1 MKGDFSRDTFDA
13 TKHFSRLLMQQ
24 GRVQLDADWNEQAS
38 IAAHYLRS
46 LAADLIGPHGGPGDG
61 FKISRI
67 PSAAG
72 QPLEDLGIALGHYY
86 VAGLLCEHRAEAG
99 GGVTAATYWTQR
111 DYPVGKDTGA
121 LPQPPFLVYLDV
133 WERHI
138 TVVED
143 PSLLEPALGGGD
155 TCTRAQVVWQAKVM
169 PLSAPTTRATGVRL
183 TRLWR
188 ESAERALRLA
198 ASCKTKM
205 RARAYAGNGSEGS
218 GTTSG
223 GGAAYRGT
231 ENRLYRVE
239 IHDGGTAPSFKWS
252 RANGSVVFPIMKLRD
267 TEVQVGR
274 ATELE
279 SKLRCGDWVEVVD
292 DDAVLL
298 SWTAPLL
305 RVQALDSSTGIVTL
319 SGRPPLEVESS
330 GTKHPL
336 LRRWEGWQPVRR
348 ASVAESMDWQELE
361 DGVEVQFGA
370 DGDYCTGD
378 YWLIPARVATGD
390 VIWPTVQSKPDG
402 PEPDDDGTP
411 GPASLPPAG
420 VEHHFAPLSVLIRQN
435 SGNVIPLDLRRV
447 FKPLLSD

>member
-1 MKGDFSRDTFDA
+1 MKGDFSRDTFNA

-46 LAADLIGPHGGPGDG
+46 LAADLIGPHGGPDDG

-67 PSAAG
+67 PAAAE
-72 QPLEDLGIALGHYY
+72 QPLEDLGITAGRYY
-86 VAGLLCEHRAEAG
+86 VSGLLCEHRAEAG
-99 GGVTAATYWTQR
+99 GRLTEATYWAQR
-111 DYPVGKDTGA
+111 DYPVGKDAGA
-121 LPQPPFLVYLDV
+121 LPQAPFLVYLDV

-143 PSLLEPALGGGD
+143 PSLLEPALGGAD
-155 TCTRAQVVWQAKVM
+155 TCTRAQVVWQARMM
-169 PLSAPTTRATGVRL
+169 PLSAPATRATGVRL

-188 ESAERALRLA
+188 ESAEKALRLA
-198 ASCKTKM
+198 STCKPKM
-205 RARAYAGNGSEGS
+205 RARAYSGNGSGGS
-218 GTTSG
+218 GTRSCG
-223 GGAAYRGT
+223 GPAYRGT

-239 IHDGGTAPSFKWS
+239 IHDGGAAPSFKWP
-252 RANGSVVFPIMKLRD
+252 RANGSVVLPITKLRD

-274 ATELE
+274 ASELGL
-279 SKLRCGDWVEVVD
+279 KLRCGDWVEVVD

-298 SWTAPLL
+298 WRTAPLM
-305 RVQALDSSTGIVTL
+305 RVQAIDLSTGIVAL
-319 SGRPPLEVESS
+319 SGKPPIEVEPPAS
-330 GTKHPL
+330 KHPL

-348 ASVAESMDWQELE
+348 GSVAESMDWQELE

-370 DGDYCTGD
+370 DGDYRTGD

-390 VIWPTVQSKPDG
+390 VMWPTVQSNQDG
-402 PEPDDDGTP
+402 PEPDHDGTP
-411 GPASLPPAG
+411 CPAALPPAG

-447 FKPLLSD
+447 FKRLVSD

>member
-13 TKHFSRLLMQQ
+13 TKHFSRLMMQQ
-24 GRVQLDADWNEQAS
+24 GRVQLDADWNEQGS

-46 LAADLIGPHGGPGDG
+46 LAMDLIGPHGGPGDG

-67 PSAAG
+67 PAAAE
-72 QPLEDLGIALGHYY
+72 QPLEDLGIAAGRYY
-86 VAGLLCEHRAEAG
+86 VAGLLCEHRAEVG
-99 GGVTAATYWTQR
+99 GRLTEATYWTQR
-111 DYPVGKDTGA
+111 DYPVGKDAGA
-121 LPQPPFLVYLDV
+121 LPQAPFLVYLDV

-143 PSLLEPALGGGD
+143 PSLLEPALGGAD

-183 TRLWR
+183 IRLWR
-188 ESAERALRLA
+188 ESAEKALRLTA
-198 ASCKTKM
+198 TCKPKT
-205 RARAYAGNGSEGS
+205 RARAYSGNSNEGS
-218 GTTSG
+218 GTRSG
-223 GGAAYRGT
+223 GSAAYRGT

-239 IHDGGTAPSFKWS
+239 IHDGGAAPSFKWS
-252 RANGSVVFPIMKLRD
+252 RVNGSVVFPITELRD

-274 ATELE
+274 ASELGL
-279 SKLRCGDWVEVVD
+279 KLRCGDWVEVVD
-292 DDAVLL
+292 DDTVLL
-298 SWTAPLL
+298 WRTAPLL
-305 RVQALDSSTGIVTL
+305 RAQAIDLSTGMVTL
-319 SGRPPLEVESS
+319 SGKPPVEVDSAAS
-330 GTKHPL
+330 KHPL

-390 VIWPTVQSKPDG
+390 VIWPTVESNQDG
-402 PEPDDDGTP
+402 PEPDHDRP
-411 GPASLPPAG
+411 PCPASLPPAG
-420 VEHHFAPLSVLIRQN
+420 VEHHFAPLSVLIRQK

-447 FKPLLSD
+447 FKRLVSD